1 MNITSLFVTGLVLL
15 VLAYIPYRN
24 DKLSREFL
32 SKVRKLLITLAFICW
47 SIGLIWIIYLQM

>member
-15 VLAYIPYRN
+15 VLAYISSKN

-47 SIGLIWIIYLQM
+47 STGLIWIIYLQM